1 MTELPRSVAITSNSD
16 ERLYRFR
23 APIVRALVER
33 GVRVYAVAPAGGFA
47 GEIEAMGAEF
57 VPWRLS
63 RGGVNPFA
71 EAASVAS
78 LVGIYRRL
86 RPDVAQH
93 FTIKPNVYGAI
104 AGKLAGVPVVVGG
117 VTGLG
122 YAFATCGG
130 GRRAVLR
137 SVAGLVYRLT
147 AALSDSVTFQTE
159 HDVGLLFGTSGRLR
173 RMAVVIP
180 GGSGVDLAAFSRE
193 AAGEEA
199 RRQMRAALGIPEGA
213 PVVTMASRLLYDKGV
228 LEFVEAAR
236 AVRARRP
243 DAVFVLAGERDPGN
257 RASVTE
263 GDLAAWRESGDVV
276 LPGHVTDVPCLLALS
291 DVVALP
297 SYHEGVPRSLIEAAA
312 MGKAIVATD
321 IPGAAEVV
329 EDGVNGT
336 LVPPRDAGALASAIG
351 TLLDDAGLREG
362 YGEAGRRKAEREF
375 DERAVAGRYV
385 EEYARL
391 WRARSSGRR

>member
-1 MTELPRSVAITSNSD
+1 M
-16 ERLYRFR
+16 
-23 APIVRALVER
+23 
-33 GVRVYAVAPAGGFA
+33 
-47 GEIEAMGAEF
+47 
-57 VPWRLS
+57 
-63 RGGVNPFA
+63 
-71 EAASVAS
+71 
-78 LVGIYRRL
+78 
-86 RPDVAQH
+86 AQH

-122 YAFATCGG
+122 YAFAAGG
-130 GRRAVLR
+130 QRRAVR
-137 SVAGLVYRLT
+137 SVAGLLYRLT
-147 AALSDSVTFQTE
+147 AALSESVTFQTE
-159 HDVGLLFGTSGRLR
+159 DDADLLFGTSGRLR

-180 GGSGVDLAAFSRE
+180 GGSGVDLAAFSR
-193 AAGEEA
+193 AAVGEEA
-199 RRQMRAALGIPEGA
+199 RREMRAALGIQEGA

-236 AVRARRP
+236 AARARRP
-243 DAVFVLAGERDPGN
+243 DAVFVLAGEGDPGN

-276 LPGHVTDVPCLLALS
+276 LPGHVTDVPCLLAVS
-291 DVVALP
+291 DVAALP
-297 SYHEGVPRSLIEAAA
+297 SYYEGVPRSLIEAAA

-329 EDGVNGT
+329 EDGVNGM
-336 LVPPRDAGALASAIG
+336 LVPPRDARALASAIG

-375 DERAVAGRYV
+375 DERMVASRYV

>member
-1 MTELPRSVAITSNSD
+1 MTELPQSVAITSNSD

-23 APIVRALVER
+23 SPIVRALVER
-33 GVRVYAVAPAGGFA
+33 GVQVYAVAPP
-47 GEIEAMGAEF
+47 GELVGDIEALGAEF

-86 RPDVAQH
+86 SPDVTQH

-104 AGKLAGVPVVVGG
+104 AGRLAGVPVVMAG

-122 YAFATCGG
+122 YAFAAG
-130 GRRAVLR
+130 GRRRALR
-137 SVAGLVYRLT
+137 SVAGVLYRVT
-147 AALSDSVTFQTE
+147 AALTDSVTFQTE
-159 HDVGLLFGTSGRLR
+159 HDADLLFGVSGRFR
-173 RMAVVIP
+173 RKAIVVP
-180 GGSGVDLAAFSRE
+180 GGSGVDLAVFSE
-193 AAGEEA
+193 HAVSESA
-199 RRQMRAALGIPEGA
+199 RWGMRDALGVPVGA

-228 LEFVEAAR
+228 VEFVEAAR
-236 AVRARRP
+236 AVRGRRP

-263 GDLAAWRESGDVV
+263 RDLAVWRESGDVV
-276 LPGHVTDVPCLLALS
+276 LPGHVGDVPCLLAIS

-312 MGKAIVATD
+312 MGRAIVATD

-329 EDGVNGT
+329 EDSVNGT
-336 LVPPRDAGALASAIG
+336 LVRPRDSAALASAIG
-351 TLLDDAGLREG
+351 ALLDDEEMRRR
-362 YGEAGRRKAEREF
+362 YGDAGRRKAEEEF
-375 DERAVAGRYV
+375 DDRAVAARHV
-385 EEYARL
+385 AEYARL
-391 WRARSSGRR
+391 WRARCSRSPSL